1 MSKKQWTKRKDGG
14 IQDPSNIS
22 DEKLMEAIG
31 FTPHKGQ
38 EQVLDNMKRH
48 NVICAGVRWGKSLLC
63 GYIAFKHLLCDDQKI
78 WIVSLSYDMARK
90 VFDYVLDFMG
100 EYDRNLVKSAR
111 ILKKPTPIIEI
122 EEWNSKIE
130 CKSAENET
138 SLLGEE
144 LDLAILDEAARMKR
158 DIWDR
163 YLTARLSSRKGKS
176 FIISTPFGKNWFYEE
191 FNSAKDGED
200 SMAFQFETRENPH
213 FDDKEWDRL
222 KTKLSEDTFNQE
234 YKATFLENEAY
245 LFNNVNNCIRE
256 KDLVLEDSMK
266 GHQYLMGVDL
276 GRKHSFTAIT
286 VVDKETNS
294 VVHLDRFKGNNW
306 SMQKKRISQTAKRY
320 NNARIVM
327 DSSGIGD
334 PIYDDLREEGLN
346 IETFQFTGKSKYHL
360 IENLKVAIEN
370 ENLII
375 PNDDELVKELKAMR
389 EYKTGNRRGS
399 GYTYDTPSNVN
410 DDMIDSLAL
419 AVWRLDTKRKGAKSD
434 IQRELS
440 SYRKKTT
447 KQSLTSGLI

>member
-1 MSKKQWTKRKDGG
+1 
-14 IQDPSNIS
+14 
-22 DEKLMEAIG
+22 
-31 FTPHKGQ
+31 
-38 EQVLDNMKRH
+38 
-48 NVICAGVRWGKSLLC
+48 
-63 GYIAFKHLLCDDQKI
+63 
-78 WIVSLSYDMARK
+78 
-90 VFDYVLDFMG
+90 
-100 EYDRNLVKSAR
+100 
-111 ILKKPTPIIEI
+111 
-122 EEWNSKIE
+122 
-130 CKSAENET
+130 
-138 SLLGEE
+138 
-144 LDLAILDEAARMKR
+144 
-158 DIWDR
+158 
-163 YLTARLSSRKGKS
+163 
-176 FIISTPFGKNWFYEE
+176 
-191 FNSAKDGED
+191 
-200 SMAFQFETRENPH
+200 
-213 FDDKEWDRL
+213 
-222 KTKLSEDTFNQE
+222 
-234 YKATFLENEAY
+234 
-245 LFNNVNNCIRE
+245 
-256 KDLVLEDSMK
+256 
-266 GHQYLMGVDL
+266 
-276 GRKHSFTAIT
+276 
-286 VVDKETNS
+286 
-294 VVHLDRFKGNNW
+294 
-306 SMQKKRISQTAKRY
+306 RY